1 MLDGDEYNQNR
12 RGFMGKRG
20 LTVQVHNNNV
30 NKALSQLKKRCNTEG
45 INKELR
51 KRKHFE
57 PETLKRRRRLAE
69 AQGRWR
75 KKKAQLEGFDQG
87 KSRRDRRRS

>member
-1 MLDGDEYNQNR
+1 MENSYGQNSKPH
-12 RGFMGKRG
+12 GFLGKRG

-30 NKALSQLKKRCNTEG
+30 NKALSQLKKRCNNEG
-45 INKELR
+45 ISKELR

-75 KKKAQLEGFDQG
+75 KKQAQILGLDTG
-87 KSRRDRRRS
+87 RSRRDPRS

>member
-1 MLDGDEYNQNR
+1 MSDNSVQGSKPY
-12 RGFMGKRG
+12 GFLGKRG
-20 LTVQVHNNNV
+20 LTVQVYNNNV

-45 INKELR
+45 ISKELR

-75 KKKAQLEGFDQG
+75 KKRAQFDG
-87 KSRRDRRRS
+87 LDSGRNRRS